1 MKQKFIDRY
10 ESLLNLDNV
19 KNLSKEMKQQR
30 GRDFES
36 LVNDVFEDEGVLLN
50 RSYHTN
56 DNSAEQIDGAIM
68 IEPRIFLL
76 EIKWV
81 KSNLAASELY
91 AFFGKIENKFTGTLG
106 IFISKAKLSENFL
119 NALNKGRRQ
128 SVIVIHGEDI
138 KQIFSTHSIYLKDYI
153 SHVVKLASYDNRT
166 HFSFKEYLEIVQNN
180 KILATASHGTTDDF
194 IENILLRKTTMNLIE
209 EFDKLSV
216 PQKNEVFKY
225 SILNYAKHRK
235 LGLAKLDLTATTNM
249 TKLFS
254 YYNPEESLI
263 KELAQHYYG
272 NLLSENV
279 EIFYSDIFR
288 NLFYKNYHE
297 LSVGTKSKF
306 ESEIYEKLKF
316 YNESS
321 NWNGENYV
329 TESISPIWDKIENK
343 ENFKSIYLK
352 IFIRNSGE
360 TFPQKIFAQKLIENN
375 EIDSKFAEEWIEEEL
390 RQFKKSN
397 TPKLTSEYIEFF
409 ARAYLPLNKIIKSK
423 DWLKF
428 IVEKEKKIS

>member
-1 MKQKFIDRY
+1 MKQKFINTY

-36 LVNDVFEDEGVLLN
+36 LINDVFEDEGILLN
-50 RSYHTN
+50 RSYHTI

-81 KSNLAASELY
+81 KSTLAASELY
-91 AFFGKIENKFTGTLG
+91 AFFGKIDNKFTGTLG

-128 SVIVIHGEDI
+128 SVIVIHGDDI
-138 KQIFSTHSIYLKDYI
+138 KEIFSNHSRSLKDYI
-153 SHVVKLASYDNRT
+153 SHIVKLASYDNRT

-180 KILATASHGTTDDF
+180 KISTNTLLGTTDDF
-194 IENILLRKTTMNLIE
+194 IKNILLKKTATSLIE
-209 EFDKLSV
+209 EFDNLTIS
-216 PQKNEVFKY
+216 QKNEVFKY
-225 SILNYAKHRK
+225 SILNYAKYRK
-235 LGLAKLDLTATTNM
+235 LGLAKLDLTATTKM
-249 TKLFS
+249 TKLFTH
-254 YYNPEESLI
+254 YIPEESLI
-263 KELAQHYYG
+263 IELAQHYYG

-279 EIFYSDIFR
+279 EIFYSDVFR
-288 NLFYKNYHE
+288 NLFYKSYNE
-297 LSVGTKSKF
+297 LPVGTKSKF

-316 YNESS
+316 YNNSS
-321 NWNGENYV
+321 NWNCENYV
-329 TESISPIWDKIENK
+329 TESISPIWDKLENK

-375 EIDSKFAEEWIEEEL
+375 EIDSKFAEDWIGEEL

-428 IVEKEKKIS
+428 IVEKEENIS